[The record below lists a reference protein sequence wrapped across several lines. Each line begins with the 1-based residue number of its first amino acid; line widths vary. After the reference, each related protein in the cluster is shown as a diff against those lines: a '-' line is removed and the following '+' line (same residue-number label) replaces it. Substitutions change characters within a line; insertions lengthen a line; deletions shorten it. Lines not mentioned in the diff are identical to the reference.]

1 MPQTLPTVQD
11 ATPTPNVDL
20 TSSAGLEYRARS
32 SLFGD
37 LAESAAQLRA
47 QLQPVL
53 DQQAEA
59 RALEAVDQAFAQRP
73 EGDTSLPDLNLRTA
87 WTRQDQVYNNAVT
100 AGAMARAGIDAEAE
114 ATRLR
119 EQFAYDPA
127 GFENAY
133 TQFVDGYVEN
143 APPQIGQQIELDM
156 LQTFSREQARIAERT
171 RVAAVAEQEEAL
183 TTRMAHLDEQMRSGI
198 TQDGIGFV
206 DSEEGARLAAQY
218 ADIVNIL
225 VDNPA
230 FGHSAEWGA
239 DQLDTFSTR
248 ARESVLIEGVRGIY
262 TGEGPVAALEFVD
275 EQVRSMDLS
284 SEEAIGVRSRLM
296 SEINSL
302 TNIDSARRS
311 ARREQDEMAHEQIV
325 ALGRDFLARGLEQR
339 SVGEP
344 LSEAWLS
351 QVPDMVRIGA
361 ITEAQARQ
369 YMDASTSAIPEN
381 DQLVVSYENLARTG
395 SMSDEQLREALNP
408 LLGRGINAESYR
420 RILDVRSQYD
430 DERLQAGTAVVTAA
444 FGQAAFDFAFDNSQ
458 AVLEQEA
465 ISELDGWLEDNPEAT
480 RFDARRQA
488 TLISIRLGRTI
499 GAPPAPRGGT
509 PDVTATQETFEGWY
523 NEGLDYVIRRDEQ
536 GQWASGGQRL
546 EYVNSLDNYRDW
558 WLYQNSLTQME
569 RNLNNAQ

>member
-11 ATPTPNVDL
+11 ATPTPSVDL
-20 TSSAGLEYRARS
+20 TSSAGLEYRAQS
-32 SLFGD
+32 ALFGD
-37 LAESAAQLRA
+37 LANSAAELRQ

-59 RALEAVDQAFAQRP
+59 RALESVDQAFAQRP
-73 EGDTSLPDLNLRTA
+73 EGDTSLPDLTLRTA

-119 EQFAYDPA
+119 EQFSYDPA
-127 GFENAY
+127 GFESAY

-171 RVAAVAEQEEAL
+171 RVAAVGEQEEAL
-183 TTRMAHLDEQMRSGI
+183 TTRMAHLDAQMRSGI

-206 DSEEGARLAAQY
+206 DSEEGSRLAAQY

-262 TGEGPVAALEFVD
+262 TDEGPIAALEFVD

-296 SEINSL
+296 GEINSL

-311 ARREQDEMAHEQIV
+311 ARREQDEMAHEQVV

-339 SVGEP
+339 SVGQP
-344 LSEAWLS
+344 LSEEWLS

-361 ITEAQARQ
+361 ITESQARQ
-369 YMDASTSAIPEN
+369 YMDASTSAVPEN

-395 SMSDEQLREALNP
+395 NMSDEQLREALNP
-408 LLGRGINAESYR
+408 LLGRGINADSYR

-480 RFDARRQA
+480 RFEARRQA
-488 TLISIRLGRTI
+488 TLISIRLGRSI
-499 GAPPAPRGGT
+499 GAPPVSRRGA
-509 PDVTATQETFEGWY
+509 PDVSATEDTFQGWW
-523 NEGLDYVIRRDEQ
+523 NDWLDYDIRQTDT
-536 GQWASGGQRL
+536 GGWGSEAEATAQR
-546 EYVNSLDNYRDW
+546 ESMRNYRDW
-558 WLYQNSLTQME
+558 WQYQNSLTQME